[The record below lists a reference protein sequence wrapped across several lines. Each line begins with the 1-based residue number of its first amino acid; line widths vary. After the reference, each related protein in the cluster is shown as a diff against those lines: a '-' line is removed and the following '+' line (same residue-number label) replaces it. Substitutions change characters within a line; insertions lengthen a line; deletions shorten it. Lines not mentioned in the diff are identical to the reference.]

1 METEIFNIITHIE
14 NVSKKRV
21 TDEII
26 KSELRKKDVFIG
38 EKGFETAVDNLVSSN
53 QLELH
58 GNDTKNLYFIITH
71 RDTAILVPQLQES
84 DDENSFNENNN
95 SATKQY
101 L

>member
-1 METEIFNIITHIE
+1 MHFRFHRDRVVHQFLIQNQYDVLKMETEIFNIISHIE

-38 EKGFETAVDNLVSSN
+38 EKDFETAVDNLVSSN

-71 RDTAILVPQLQES
+71 
-84 DDENSFNENNN
+84 
-95 SATKQY
+95 
-101 L
+101 